1 MTTVQWTTPALSVEL
16 PQGPIE
22 LRPGELMV
30 QPTLWRIADCKAVET
45 FETGELAVHATLGD
59 GTTMVFEAP

>member
-22 LRPGELMV
+22 LRPGELTV